1 MKRVQLAMV
10 PILILCSAA
19 HAQSG
24 SSPTDSATDQSNRGR
39 YTAQRLS
46 TPRDLDRTVR
56 NANDCA
62 PDRASAVWSSTSAL
76 VGYACL
82 NAGAGG

>member
-1 MKRVQLAMV
+1 MKSVQLAIV

-24 SSPTDSATDQSNRGR
+24 SSPTDDATDQSNPGR
-39 YTAQRLS
+39 YTAQLS
-46 TPRDLDRTVR
+46 PTPRDLNRTVR

-62 PDRASAVWSSTSAL
+62 PDRPSAIWSATSAL